1 VANSPFDVAVTAFG
15 PLPED
20 VRLKLAKELEN
31 AWRLSQNFG
40 FDPAKARVV
49 FQRIAVAAENLLGT
63 LFIGPDDISRAF
75 DERVELGTALGPLR
89 MAYEASFVERR
100 RAAGFKPAGYY
111 HAGRAPASAIR
122 KCGASDPA

>member
-89 MAYEASFVERR
+89 MAKRVSSSDAAPLVSSLLATIR
-100 RAAGFKPAGYY
+100 RARAGK
-111 HAGRAPASAIR
+111 RDSKMR
-122 KCGASDPA
+122 RE